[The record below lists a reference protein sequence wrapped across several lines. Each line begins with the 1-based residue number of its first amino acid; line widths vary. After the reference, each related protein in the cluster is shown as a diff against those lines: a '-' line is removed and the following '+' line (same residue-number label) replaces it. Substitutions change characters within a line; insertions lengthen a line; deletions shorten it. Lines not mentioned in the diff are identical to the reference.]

1 MIATTSLTGPQKI
14 VIEFSRVT
22 LFLLVLMVGLI
33 GFLLQPRFINWSV
46 LAPLYLGVVLSL
58 GLHIYYILTLDK
70 FYERPRLLFFSFL
83 ADSVFISVLIYS
95 SGQNQS
101 LLMFLHLANII
112 LAGLLFQ
119 SRGAL
124 AVSVFTSFSFTIA
137 SMLSPEL
144 KGLNYVFLL
153 FLNNTAFFLVAGL
166 SGFLSDQLY
175 SVGQA
180 LKETGLQ
187 LRNLSELNEAIVAN
201 SPLAILTF
209 NQRGKVFH
217 QNPEAVRIFGKDSK
231 LMNIYETLKISDFSS
246 GSTAQRFER
255 SYQGILD
262 GDKKELQIILRSL
275 DQQNSESKDSGA
287 FLALIEDRTDL
298 KKLEERLRQNEKL
311 AAIGGLAAGMAHE
324 IRNPLAGISGSIEM
338 LSQSTTNDDDKK
350 LMAIVMREI
359 DRLNGLITEFL
370 DYSRPEPPPTESVNL
385 SQILK
390 EVIDLASKNKS
401 IPLTIQHDLQIEKD
415 LMVKA
420 DSNKLRQAF
429 LNIVMNAYQAMSE
442 AQSPVLTV
450 HLAQKKTELVLKIA
464 DSGSGMSE
472 ATRLRIFE
480 PFFTTKSKGTGL
492 GLAMT
497 YKILQAHQARI
508 IVESEKNKGSSFE
521 ISFPAILP

>member
-1 MIATTSLTGPQKI
+1 MTTTTTLTEPQKV

-22 LFLLVLMVGLI
+22 LFLLVLVVGLV
-33 GFLLQPRFINWSV
+33 GFLLQPRFINWNV

-58 GLHIYYILTLDK
+58 ALHIYYILTLDK
-70 FYERPRLLFFSFL
+70 FYERTRLLFFSFL
-83 ADSVFISVLIYS
+83 ADSIFISVLIYS

-101 LLMFLHLANII
+101 LFMFLHFANVI

-119 SRGAL
+119 SRGAM
-124 AVSVFTSFSFTIA
+124 AVALFTSFSFTVA

-144 KGLNYVFLL
+144 KGMNYVFVL

-180 LKETGLQ
+180 LKKTGLQ
-187 LRNLSELNEAIVAN
+187 LRNLSELNEAIIVN

-209 NQRGKVFH
+209 DQQGKVFH
-217 QNPEAVRIFGKDSK
+217 QNPEAARIFGASSEG
-231 LMNIYETLKISDFSS
+231 MNFYETLGNFNFS
-246 GSTAQRFER
+246 GAAGVQRFER
-255 SYQGILD
+255 SFQGNSTS
-262 GDKKELQIILRSL
+262 DKKELQIILRPL
-275 DQQNSESKDSGA
+275 EQEV

-311 AAIGGLAAGMAHE
+311 AAIGGLAAGIAHE

-338 LSQSTTNDDDKK
+338 LSQTTSNDDDKK

-370 DYSRPEPPPTESVNL
+370 DYSRPESVPSESINL
-385 SQILK
+385 SQLLK
-390 EVIDLASKNKS
+390 EVIELASKNKS
-401 IPLTIQHDLQIEKD
+401 IPPGMQYDLQIEND
-415 LMVKA
+415 LMMKA
-420 DSNKLRQAF
+420 ESNKLKQAF
-429 LNIVMNAYQAMSE
+429 LNIIINAFQAMTE
-442 AQSPVLTV
+442 APEPQLTV
-450 HLAQKKTELVLKIA
+450 QLRAIKKDLVLKIT
-464 DSGSGMSE
+464 DRGSGMSE

-480 PFFTTKSKGTGL
+480 PFYTTKSKGTGL

-521 ISFPAILP
+521 ISFPSIIS

>member
-1 MIATTSLTGPQKI
+1 MTTATSLTGPQKV

-22 LFLLVLMVGLI
+22 LFLLVLLVGLV
-33 GFLLQPRFINWSV
+33 GFLLQPRFINWNV

-58 GLHIYYILTLDK
+58 ALHIYYILTLDK
-70 FYERPRLLFFSFL
+70 FYERTRLLFFSFL
-83 ADSVFISVLIYS
+83 ADSIFISVLIYS

-101 LLMFLHLANII
+101 LFMFLHFANVI

-124 AVSVFTSFSFTIA
+124 AVALFTSFSFTVA

-144 KGLNYVFLL
+144 KGMNYVFVL

-180 LKETGLQ
+180 LKKTGLQ
-187 LRNLSELNEAIVAN
+187 LRNLSELNEAIVIN

-209 NQRGKVFH
+209 DQQGKVFH
-217 QNPEAVRIFGKDSK
+217 QNPEAERIFGNGSAG
-231 LMNIYETLKISDFSS
+231 MNFYETLGTFDLLK
-246 GSTAQRFER
+246 GKGVHRFDR
-255 SYQGILD
+255 SYQGNALNE
-262 GDKKELQIILRSL
+262 KKELQIILRSL
-275 DQQNSESKDSGA
+275 EQEVSDSKDAGA

-311 AAIGGLAAGMAHE
+311 AAIGGLAAGIAHE

-338 LSQSTTNDDDKK
+338 LSQTTNNDDDKK

-370 DYSRPEPPPTESVNL
+370 DYSRPEPAPTEAINL
-385 SQILK
+385 SLLLK

-401 IPLTIQHDLQIEKD
+401 IPSSLQYDIQIEND
-415 LMVKA
+415 LMMKA
-420 DSNKLRQAF
+420 DSNKLKQAF
-429 LNIVMNAYQAMSE
+429 LNIIINAFQAMTE
-442 AQSPVLTV
+442 ASHPQLTV
-450 HLAQKKTELVLKIA
+450 QLRRTKTDLVLKIT

-480 PFFTTKSKGTGL
+480 PFYTTKSKGTGL

-521 ISFPAILP
+521 IGFPSIVS

>member
-1 MIATTSLTGPQKI
+1 MTTTTPMTGPQKV
-14 VIEFSRVT
+14 VIEFSRVA
-22 LFLLVLMVGLI
+22 LFLLVLLVGLI

-58 GLHIYYILTLDK
+58 ALHIYYILTLDK

-83 ADSVFISVLIYS
+83 ADSIFISVLIYS

-101 LLMFLHLANII
+101 LFMFLHLANII

-124 AVSVFTSFSFTIA
+124 AVALFTSLSFTVA
-137 SMLSPEL
+137 SMLSPDL
-144 KGLNYVFLL
+144 KGINYVFVL

-180 LKETGLQ
+180 LKKTGLQ
-187 LRNLSELNEAIVAN
+187 LRNLSELNEAIIVN

-209 NQRGKVFH
+209 DQLGKVFH
-217 QNPEAVRIFGKDSK
+217 QNPEAERIFGSPSSG
-231 LMNIYETLKISDFSS
+231 MNIYKTLGAFDLSK
-246 GSTAQRFER
+246 GSTVQRFDR
-255 SYQGILD
+255 SYQGGPLD
-262 GDKKELQIILRSL
+262 EKKELQIILRSL
-275 DQQNSESKDSGA
+275 QQEISDSSESGA

-311 AAIGGLAAGMAHE
+311 AAIGGLAAGIAHE

-338 LSQSTTNDDDKK
+338 LSQTTNNDDDKK

-370 DYSRPEPPPTESVNL
+370 DYSRPEPAPTESINL
-385 SQILK
+385 SLLLK
-390 EVIDLASKNKS
+390 EVIELASKNKS
-401 IPLTIQHDLQIEKD
+401 IPAAIQHDIQIQND
-415 LMVKA
+415 LIVKA
-420 DSNKLRQAF
+420 DSNKLKQAF
-429 LNIVMNAYQAMSE
+429 LNIIMNAYQAMNEAPHPKLTVQLSE
-442 AQSPVLTV
+442 A
-450 HLAQKKTELVLKIA
+450 KTDLVLRIT

-497 YKILQAHQARI
+497 YKILHAHQARI

-521 ISFPAILP
+521 ISFPSILL